1 MVNAAGRNANFLLN
15 TGPMPRLKKLEA
27 ENAKLKRMY
36 AALALDARS
45 RCERVNARTLL
56 LINRSASPDSM
67 SRPS

>member
-1 MVNAAGRNANFLLN
+1 
-15 TGPMPRLKKLEA
+15 MPRLKKLEA

-56 LINRSASPDSM
+56 LINRSASPDPM